1 MKNSQSSYRSPS
13 DRSHRIMKM
22 RGEGG
27 ITLSARC
34 LLGPSSRRE
43 CAMCQVR
50 LLPNVVG
57 FASNR
62 MKVGDFTATK
72 KFIPVKSHIR
82 GKRLGSRTAKG
93 LRFRRALS
101 HHFPQ
106 SDNVLRRRLDVRLQ
120 VVWKA
125 ATHLFTHSPIPGFF
139 LAAVGAMAQAAT
151 TLEVFAAH
159 AAHI

>member
-1 MKNSQSSYRSPS
+1 MVSHEQKATGTHGVVFDSY
-13 DRSHRIMKM
+13 
-22 RGEGG
+22 GETGG
-27 ITLSARC
+27 VYFC
-34 LLGPSSRRE
+34 
-43 CAMCQVR
+43 
-50 LLPNVVG
+50 
-57 FASNR
+57 R